1 MNINFNFQII
11 SLVLLII
18 FGIIESSQD
27 NDFDKYFFTLYTSKN
42 AINSQI
48 LHAETHSHHLTIDLS
63 QNNYNMIKNEPSTD
77 YTNANIS
84 SIFFYENEYLVK
96 TCFSSNK
103 IVEIIPKSEFEA
115 QNNNSNYIFM
125 TENNINITKN
135 FIFCYSTKINNPNLN
150 IKEPYS
156 IVTYW
161 VEFNSRREYTHRC
174 FLFYPNS
181 KEFSRTYTLTSSSL
195 FNIANIYPLYCTT
208 FREKDI
214 FCSYYDPNLNNQFVI
229 ETNNIIFES
238 RKKPSMHFIFSD
250 FGQIN
255 GNNMKPIAL
264 NKEIKSIFGGYYD
277 IFLAEFHNNN
287 IKGKNSTV
295 LLYSVFR
302 KSLYISLVPMFSNLE
317 LYFGISI
324 KDDYIESNL
333 FNYLIEQNEM
343 ILIFINNNYLT
354 VVRVDYSEQNKLFKT
369 FNDIQK
375 LGYYS
380 EKLNNC
386 KASKYMQSTY
396 FNNLIKYNSTEQS
409 IVNSKVKSH
418 FIYQKDI
425 ATLVSCSNSNLDND
439 IIYNPTVI
447 EVPQC
452 INDLDSLNDNIV
464 HLINFYLQIR
474 TIIYDIFG
482 DPRLKS
488 FRNVGIMFYPIE
500 EDYQGLIT
508 FQIKLKDQTSYI
520 NTKEN
525 VIYKDIT
532 HISFTRLKEGY
543 VPIFRKPFYLKY
555 RLFNFNSNDPNK
567 INNLSSNKCFFQI
580 KFFPYTKYY
589 PQTGNGDEEG
599 DELDPKVSD
608 TNSIGND
615 GEDEICDIDFCSQCE
630 KIDNELKC
638 QKCDTSDI
646 EVIIQDIDKKSDTY
660 GQCICDV
667 NKGFYKKPVNNQCV
681 CQEQNA
687 YYKSTNLCL
696 PKEELENGPYY
707 VEKDDT
713 TDIPIYNDCY
723 YTCKKCSK
731 AGDEKNNNCDICKD
745 GFAYIDDDKNNCYD
759 KEELKDGYHQV
770 GPDHYIKC
778 HENCVSC
785 VDKPIINEIK
795 NEVKQFCTECK
806 DNVPYFLRENS
817 KDEFFNCFEKKCNEN
832 NPSLLFINS
841 EQSYECINNCE
852 NGVQPYNRPELC
864 LFQCNRE
871 YPFLEKS
878 TKKCYSSCELN
889 SNKLNI
895 ISNINYGTCTNNCDN
910 GILSSDNKCSVCK
923 EKNKYKNSEGDCVE
937 IPNQCVIADSN
948 SGLCKV
954 CKEGYYP
961 LKADLNNDTFNC
973 YESKEE
979 LSNITNKTNY
989 YYNETEGY
997 WDECY
1002 ETCETCNSYGSE
1014 NRQRCTTCK
1023 EGYHFHYFDESFLY
1037 GNCYLN
1043 LTPNENC
1050 TSTQTDMYKYKDF
1063 CHLCKKGYSFV
1074 NGTEQCRLNEE
1085 LNKAGY
1091 YQKDL
1096 IIKTG
1101 DNRTEEISVK
1111 VYYPCYKTCKTC
1123 IGEGNFYEH
1132 KCITCRDGYIFE
1144 NDKNKNKNCIIDI
1157 NYPTEAP
1164 STDIPLTT
1172 EIDEINDNFSDGIVD
1187 SEENEWFKL
1196 GDNSLYYY
1204 QQEYCL
1210 IIFYANSIFLINN
1223 RLDCISI
1230 CPIWNKEE
1238 CQLKNYTRFKN
1249 MTREQ
1254 FDALLEK
1261 SYVYDEIKDNV
1272 NIRLDD
1278 PRKKLSF
1285 HLTNYMS
1292 EPPNDL
1298 SYINISEFKDEIIGE
1313 FNKNLLLM
1321 KVDIKRDDIQSRQVE
1336 YQFYAPNSIS
1346 EKINL
1351 VKFLSK
1357 RRLDNE
1363 NDNNN
1368 DNKDIKLNIDLPVDW
1383 TDDQIEKINYL
1394 NSQNIDAFN
1403 SSSEFY
1409 TDNCNQFTSP
1419 SGNDVFL
1426 TERKKLYY
1434 PDIPLCENDCSF
1446 VKYNLDTKKVTCNCN
1461 YKINS
1466 DQYNKVTFETN
1477 KKDEKFLKKVFL
1489 ENFQAMKC
1497 VNVIF
1502 MWESLKTNPGFI
1514 IMLFFIIIFAISL
1527 ILYILSGGFMKIDN
1541 FINKITKKNN
1551 IGKVLDLGKNSEKSD
1566 SEKNNF
1572 VIGGGDALFPEQ
1584 VEIKK
1589 KIPFKN
1595 KNEVKKNLFE
1605 SPEDASQ
1612 DEKSFDNKSNINN
1625 QSQNGKDI
1633 NNSKKNFDKKSID
1646 KKSIDK
1652 KSIDKKSNKT
1662 NNTKIKNL
1670 KETNEVEGDE
1680 PDIKG
1685 ENKEGKINNSLIDKS
1700 SSINFDY
1707 KSNNGGKKSLID
1719 NDEDDKKS
1727 RNKKNKND
1735 DSSIRNITNGTS
1747 VENLDKNESTIIIKK
1762 PKMNKNDPKILNNSL
1777 ISKGTIN
1784 DKEKEKKEKEER
1796 EEKEKKE
1803 KEEKEREEKKKKEK
1817 EEKEKRE
1824 REEKGKRE
1832 REKKEKEEKEKKERE
1847 EREEKEK
1854 REKEE
1859 KEKREKEKR
1868 EKEKREKE
1876 EKEKKEK
1883 EKKEKEEKEKRE
1895 KEEKEKKE
1903 KEEKEKKEKAEK
1915 EKREREEEEKV
1926 KDEGGDDLISIGNIE
1941 NIKNKLFENESNNP
1955 EDTNFNPETKIIY
1968 NFNNI
1973 NKNNNKINNDKNN
1986 KDKNNEENLNNNN
1999 NNPKDK
2005 EIIIN
2010 NINNI
2015 NLIDINDEK
2024 NISNLQIEN
2033 LEKEEPEKNEE
2044 KPKEEKKNKTL
2055 KRLDTDDSNFY
2066 YINKKKNPDI
2076 YSVDSKILQDSE
2088 SNGTLQNIED
2098 LISHNSN
2105 PPKRQGDN
2113 KNMEKNLF
2121 EHPDDKTPE
2130 QLIIKD
2136 NPRQIDKINYGD
2148 INLQISSKFKLKTES
2163 DYYQKEDISKNNC
2176 FKRLFRKMNE
2186 VNIDKDSFLNNE
2198 IMTLEEF
2205 GKKHRTL
2212 KSIYISDLKKH
2223 HLFYFTFMSCND
2235 NNNIFLKLSFFCLT
2249 INFYFSLNTIL
2260 IVDSNMSEAYYD
2272 RSKSRPGYIIL
2283 NLFLPFII
2291 CNLISLIIKRLIM
2304 PQYCL
2309 NEIVK
2314 KIKNSEK
2321 LISMRGSVDENKKKE
2336 DNNSIDYNKPRM
2348 LNGLY
2353 NTEELDKEL
2362 SSVYISYLKRV
2373 IFFYICSILVLAFN
2387 WYLITSFCAIFSN
2400 TGAKLIV
2407 NSIISLI
2414 SSFFLPFILAL
2425 LPTLLGY
2432 LAIKKKNN
2440 LFYQVYIIIN
2450 KCL

>member
-1 MNINFNFQII
+1 MKIIFNIQII

-18 FGIIESSQD
+18 FGNIQSSQY

-42 AINSQI
+42 PLNSHI
-48 LHAETHSHHLTIDLS
+48 LYADTHSQHLTIDLFL
-63 QNNYNMIKNEPSTD
+63 NNNNMIKKEPSTD

-96 TCFSSNK
+96 TCFGSNK
-103 IVEIIPKSEFEA
+103 IVEIIPQSELGA

-135 FIFCYSTKINNPNLN
+135 FIYCYTTKINNPNSN
-150 IKEPYS
+150 IKDPYS

-161 VEFNSRREYTHRC
+161 VEFNSRREYMHRC
-174 FLFYPNS
+174 VLFYPNS
-181 KEFSRTYTLTSSSL
+181 KEFSRTYTLTSSSS
-195 FNIANIYPLYCTT
+195 FIISNIYPLHCTT

-238 RKKPSMHFIFSD
+238 RKKPSIHFIFSD

-264 NKEIKSIFGGYYD
+264 KKEMKSIFGGYYD
-277 IFLAEFHNNN
+277 IFLAEFHNINVN
-287 IKGKNSTV
+287 GKNSTI
-295 LLYSVFR
+295 LLYSLYR
-302 KSLYISLVPMFSNLE
+302 KSLYISLVPMFANLE

-333 FNYLIEQNEM
+333 FNYLIEQDEM
-343 ILIFINNNYLT
+343 ILIFINNYYLT
-354 VVRVDYSEQNKLFKT
+354 MVRVDYSEQNKLFKT
-369 FNDIQK
+369 FNDIKK

-380 EKLNNC
+380 EKLNIC
-386 KASKYMQSTY
+386 KTPKYMQSTY
-396 FNNLIKYNSTEQS
+396 FYNLIKYNSNDQA
-409 IVNSKVKSH
+409 IVNSKEKSH

-425 ATLVSCSNSNLDND
+425 ATIVSCSNSNLDND
-439 IIYNPTVI
+439 ILYNPTVI

-452 INDLDSLNDNIV
+452 INDLDSLNGNIV
-464 HLINFYLQIR
+464 HLINFYAQIK
-474 TIIYDIFG
+474 TIIYDIYG

-508 FQIKLKDQTSYI
+508 YQIKLKNQTSYI

-525 VIYKDIT
+525 TIYKDIT
-532 HISFTRLKEGY
+532 HISFTRLIERY
-543 VPIFRKPFYLKY
+543 IPIFKKPFHLKY
-555 RLFNFNSNDPNK
+555 RLFNLNTSEPNK
-567 INNLSSNKCFFQI
+567 INNLSSKKCFFQI
-580 KFFPYTKYY
+580 KFFPYKKYY
-589 PQTGNGDEEG
+589 LDEEEFG
-599 DELDPKVSD
+599 GKKEDDFKLSD
-608 TNSIGND
+608 TISIGTE
-615 GEDEICDIDFCSQCE
+615 GIHEICTIDFCSKCE
-630 KIDNELKC
+630 KVGKEKC
-638 QKCDTSDI
+638 LKCDTSEI
-646 EVIIQDIDKKSDTY
+646 EVIVQDTNEESDTY
-660 GQCICDV
+660 GLCICNV
-667 NKGFYKKPVNNQCV
+667 SKGFYKKPSYNQCI
-681 CQEQNA
+681 CQERNA

-696 PKEELENGPYY
+696 PKEELENGPFY
-707 VEKDDT
+707 VEKDDI

-723 YTCKKCSK
+723 STCKKCSK
-731 AGDEKNNNCDICKD
+731 AGDEKNNNCDECKE
-745 GFAYIDDDKNNCYD
+745 GFAYIDDDKSNCYD
-759 KEELKDGYHQV
+759 KGKLKEGYHQV

-778 HENCVSC
+778 HENCISC
-785 VDKPIINEIK
+785 LDKPKLNDGK

-817 KDEFFNCFEKKCNEN
+817 EDEFFNCFENKCNEN
-832 NPSLLFINS
+832 NPSLMFINS
-841 EQSYECINNCE
+841 DQSYECINNCK
-852 NGVQPYNRPELC
+852 NGVQPYNKPELC
-864 LFQCNRE
+864 LFQCNSE
-871 YPFLEKS
+871 FPFLEKS
-878 TKKCYSSCELN
+878 NKKCYSSCELN
-889 SNKLNI
+889 SNKLNK

-910 GILSSDNKCSVCK
+910 GILSSENKCSVCE

-937 IPNQCVIADSN
+937 IPNQCVIVDSN

-954 CKEGYYP
+954 CQEGYYP
-961 LKADLNNDTFNC
+961 LKEDVNNATFNC
-973 YESKEE
+973 YKSIEE
-979 LSNITNKTNY
+979 LSNVTNKTNY

-997 WDECY
+997 WDKCY
-1002 ETCETCNSYGSE
+1002 ETCETCNSHGSE
-1014 NRQRCTTCK
+1014 NRQRCTKCK
-1023 EGYHFHYFDESFLY
+1023 AGYHFSYFDENNSY

-1063 CHLCKKGYSFV
+1063 CHLCKDGYSFV
-1074 NGTEQCRLNEE
+1074 NGTDQCRLNEE

-1091 YQKDL
+1091 YKKDI

-1123 IGEGNFYEH
+1123 TDEGNFYEH

-1144 NDKNKNKNCIIDI
+1144 KDKNNNCIIDI
-1157 NYPTEAP
+1157 NYPTVVP
-1164 STDIPLTT
+1164 NTDVILTT
-1172 EIDEINDNFSDGIVD
+1172 EINEINDNFSDGIVD
-1187 SEENEWFKL
+1187 SEENAWFNL

-1210 IIFYANSIFLINN
+1210 IIFYSNSIFLINN

-1230 CPIWNKEE
+1230 CPIWNKDE

-1249 MTREQ
+1249 MTREK
-1254 FDALLEK
+1254 FDSLLEK

-1272 NIRLDD
+1272 NIRLND
-1278 PRKKLSF
+1278 PEKKLSF

-1298 SYINISEFKDEIIGE
+1298 SYINISEFKDEIIKE
-1313 FNKNLLLM
+1313 YNKNLLLM

-1357 RRLDNE
+1357 RRLDN
-1363 NDNNN
+1363 DNNN
-1368 DNKDIKLNIDLPVDW
+1368 ENKDIKLNIDLPVDW

-1434 PDIPLCENDCSF
+1434 PDIPLCENECSF

-1477 KKDEKFLKKVFL
+1477 KKDEKFLKKIFL
-1489 ENFQAMKC
+1489 ENFQSMKC
-1497 VNVIF
+1497 INIIF
-1502 MWESLKTNPGFI
+1502 IWESLKTNPGFI
-1514 IMLFFIIIFAISL
+1514 IMLFFIIIFVISL
-1527 ILYILSGGFMKIDN
+1527 ILYILSGGFRKIGN

-1551 IGKVLDLGKNSEKSD
+1551 IGKVLEMGKHQEKSD
-1566 SEKNNF
+1566 SEKNNLA
-1572 VIGGGDALFPEQ
+1572 IGGREALFPEHVMVQ
-1584 VEIKK
+1584 K
-1589 KIPFKN
+1589 KISSNNKN
-1595 KNEVKKNLFE
+1595 KNKLKKNLFE
-1605 SPEDASQ
+1605 YPEDRSQ
-1612 DEKSFDNKSNINN
+1612 NEKSFDNKSDINN

-1633 NNSKKNFDKKSID
+1633 NNNNKNFDKKSID

-1652 KSIDKKSNKT
+1652 KSIDKKSIDKKSIDKKGIDKKKEKT
-1662 NNTKIKNL
+1662 NKLIKNL
-1670 KETNEVEGDE
+1670 KENDE
-1680 PDIKG
+1680 FEENDFDKSG

-1700 SSINFDY
+1700 SSINFDN
-1707 KSNNGGKKSLID
+1707 KSINKDKKNLID
-1719 NDEDDKKS
+1719 NDEDDIKS
-1727 RNKKNKND
+1727 RNKIND
-1735 DSSIRNITNGTS
+1735 SGIRNITNGAS
-1747 VENLDKNESTIIIKK
+1747 IENLYKDEQTIIIKK
-1762 PKMNKNDPKILNNSL
+1762 PKMKNEKDKESSGSKVLNHSL
-1777 ISKGTIN
+1777 ISRGTSN
-1784 DKEKEKKEKEER
+1784 EKEKKEKEER
-1796 EEKEKKE
+1796 EKKEKK
-1803 KEEKEREEKKKKEK
+1803 
-1817 EEKEKRE
+1817 
-1824 REEKGKRE
+1824 
-1832 REKKEKEEKEKKERE
+1832 
-1847 EREEKEK
+1847 
-1854 REKEE
+1854 
-1859 KEKREKEKR
+1859 
-1868 EKEKREKE
+1868 
-1876 EKEKKEK
+1876 
-1883 EKKEKEEKEKRE
+1883 E

-1903 KEEKEKKEKAEK
+1903 KEEKEKKEKEEREKKEKEEK
-1915 EKREREEEEKV
+1915 EKKEKEEKEKKEKEEVKNDVEEEKKV
-1926 KDEGGDDLISIGNIE
+1926 KDDGGDDLISIGNIE
-1941 NIKNKLFENESNNP
+1941 NIKNQLFENESNNP
-1955 EDTNFNPETKIIY
+1955 ENTNFNPETKIITNIKNNLFGNESNNPENTNFNPETKIIY
-1968 NFNNI
+1968 CFNNL
-1973 NKNNNKINNDKNN
+1973 NKNNNKTNNDKNN
-1986 KDKNNEENLNNNN
+1986 KEKNNEDNLNNNN

-2015 NLIDINDEK
+2015 NLIDIDDEN

-2033 LEKEEPEKNEE
+2033 LAKEEPEKNEK
-2044 KPKEEKKNKTL
+2044 KPKEDKKNKTL

-2066 YINKKKNPDI
+2066 NINKKKNPDV
-2076 YSVDSKILQDSE
+2076 YSIDSKILQDSE

-2105 PPKRQGDN
+2105 PPKRAGDN
-2113 KNMEKNLF
+2113 NQKMEKNLF
-2121 EHPDDKTPE
+2121 EYPDDKTPAK
-2130 QLIIKD
+2130 LFIKD
-2136 NPRQIDKINYGD
+2136 NSRQIDKINYGD
-2148 INLQISSKFKLKTES
+2148 INLQISSKFKLNKES
-2163 DYYQKEDISKNNC
+2163 DYYQDEDISNVNC

-2186 VNIDKDSFLNNE
+2186 VKIDKDSYLNNE

-2205 GKKHRTL
+2205 GKKYRTL
-2212 KSIYISDLKKH
+2212 KSIYLSDLKKH
-2223 HLFYFTFMSCND
+2223 HLLYFTFMSCND
-2235 NNNIFLKLSFFCLT
+2235 NNNIFLKLSFFCLS
-2249 INFYFSLNTIL
+2249 INFYFALNTIL

-2272 RSKSRPGYIIL
+2272 RSKSKPGYIIL

-2314 KIKNSEK
+2314 KIKNNDK
-2321 LISMRGSVDENKKKE
+2321 LIPARGSVDKNKKEE
-2336 DNNSIDYNKPRM
+2336 DKKSDENNKPRM

-2353 NTEELDKEL
+2353 NTDDLDKEL
-2362 SSVYISYLKRV
+2362 SSIYISYLKRV
-2373 IFFYICSILVLAFN
+2373 ITFYICSIVILAFN
-2387 WYLITSFCAIFSN
+2387 WYLMTSFCAIFSN
-2400 TGAKLIV
+2400 TGVKLIV
-2407 NSIISLI
+2407 NSIISLF
-2414 SSFFLPFILAL
+2414 SSFFLPFIFAL
-2425 LPTLLGY
+2425 LPTLLGF
-2432 LAIKKKNN
+2432 LAVKMKNN
-2440 LFYQVYIIIN
+2440 SFYQVYIIIN
-2450 KCL
+2450 KCI

>member
-1 MNINFNFQII
+1 MKINFNFHII
-11 SLVLLII
+11 LLVFLII
-18 FGIIESSQD
+18 FGNIESSQD
-27 NDFDKYFFTLYTSKN
+27 NDFNKYFFTLYTSKN
-42 AINSQI
+42 SLYSHI
-48 LHAETHSHHLTIDLS
+48 LHVDTHSQHLTIDLS
-63 QNNYNMIKNEPSTD
+63 QNNNNMIKNEPSTD

-96 TCFSSNK
+96 TCFGSNK
-103 IVEIIPKSEFEA
+103 IVEIIPQSELGT
-115 QNNNSNYIFM
+115 QNNNSNYIFI

-135 FIFCYSTKINNPNLN
+135 FIYCYSTKINNPNSN

-156 IVTYW
+156 IITYW

-174 FLFYPNS
+174 VLFYPNS
-181 KEFSRTYTLTSSSL
+181 KEFSRTYTLTSSSS
-195 FNIANIYPLYCTT
+195 FNIANKYPLYCTT

-214 FCSYYDPNLNNQFVI
+214 FCSYYDPNLNNQYVI

-238 RKKPSMHFIFSD
+238 RKKPSIHFILSD

-255 GNNMKPIAL
+255 GSNMKPIAL
-264 NKEIKSIFGGYYD
+264 NREMKSIFGGYYD

-287 IKGKNSTV
+287 MKGKNSTV
-295 LLYSVFR
+295 LLYSLFR

-333 FNYLIEQNEM
+333 FNYLIEQNEI

-354 VVRVDYSEQNKLFKT
+354 VIRVDYSEQNKLFKT

-386 KASKYMQSTY
+386 KTPKYMQSTY
-396 FNNLIKYNSTEQS
+396 FNNLIKYNSNEQT
-409 IVNSKVKSH
+409 IVNKKEKSH
-418 FIYQKDI
+418 YIYQKDI

-439 IIYNPTVI
+439 ILYNPTVV

-452 INDLDSLNDNIV
+452 INDLDSLNGNIV
-464 HLINFYLQIR
+464 HLINFYLQIK
-474 TIIYDIFG
+474 TIIYDIYG

-508 FQIKLKDQTSYI
+508 YQIKLKNQSSYI

-532 HISFTRLKEGY
+532 HISFSRLIDGY
-543 VPIFRKPFYLKY
+543 VPIFKKPFHLKY
-555 RLFNFNSNDPNK
+555 RLFNLNSNDPNK

-580 KFFPYTKYY
+580 KFFPYNKYY
-589 PQTGNGDEEG
+589 PQTGDGDEEG

-608 TNSIGND
+608 TNSIGNED
-615 GEDEICDIDFCSQCE
+615 SDEICNIDFCSKCE
-630 KIDNELKC
+630 KVDKELKC
-638 QKCDTSDI
+638 EKCDTSDI
-646 EVIIQDIDKKSDTY
+646 EVIIQDIDKESDTY

-667 NKGFYKKPVNNQCV
+667 SKGFYKKPSNNQCI

-707 VEKDDT
+707 VEKDDI

-723 YTCKKCSK
+723 LTCKKCSK
-731 AGDEKNNNCDICKD
+731 AGDEKNNNCDVCKD
-745 GFAYIDDDKNNCYD
+745 GFAYIDDDKSNCYNKD
-759 KEELKDGYHQV
+759 ELKDGYHQV

-785 VDKPIINEIK
+785 IDKPIINKIK

-806 DNVPYFLRENS
+806 KNVPYFLRENS
-817 KDEFFNCFEKKCNEN
+817 DDEFFNCLEKKCNEN
-832 NPSLLFINS
+832 NPSLKFVNS

-852 NGVQPYNRPELC
+852 NGVQPYNKPELC
-864 LFQCNRE
+864 LFQCNSE
-871 YPFLEKS
+871 FPFLEKS

-889 SNKLNI
+889 SNKLNT

-910 GILSSDNKCSVCK
+910 GILSSDNKCSVC
-923 EKNKYKNSEGDCVE
+923 EAKNKYKNIEGECVE
-937 IPNQCVIADSN
+937 IPKECTIVDSI

-961 LKADLNNDTFNC
+961 LKADLNNNTFNC
-973 YESKEE
+973 YESIEE
-979 LSNITNKTNY
+979 LSNDTNKTNY

-1014 NRQRCTTCK
+1014 NRQRCTKCK
-1023 EGYHFHYFDESFLY
+1023 SGYHFPYFDKNNSY

-1063 CHLCKKGYSFV
+1063 CHLCKEGYSFV

-1091 YQKDL
+1091 YNKDI

-1101 DNRTEEISVK
+1101 ENRTEEISVK
-1111 VYYPCYKTCKTC
+1111 VYYPCYKSCKTC
-1123 IGEGNFYEH
+1123 TDEGNFYEH
-1132 KCITCRDGYIFE
+1132 KCITCKDGYIFE
-1144 NDKNKNKNCIIDI
+1144 NDKNKNCIIDI

-1164 STDIPLTT
+1164 NTDVPLTT
-1172 EIDEINDNFSDGIVD
+1172 EINEINDNFSDGIVD

-1230 CPIWNKEE
+1230 CPIWNNDE

-1254 FDALLEK
+1254 FDVLLEK

-1278 PRKKLSF
+1278 PGKKLSF

-1292 EPPNDL
+1292 APPNDL
-1298 SYINISEFKDEIIGE
+1298 SYINISEFKDEIIE
-1313 FNKNLLLM
+1313 EYNKNLLLM

-1357 RRLDNE
+1357 RRLD
-1363 NDNNN
+1363 N

-1489 ENFQAMKC
+1489 ENFQTMKC

-1502 MWESLKTNPGFI
+1502 TWESLKKNPGFI

-1527 ILYILSGGFMKIDN
+1527 ILYFLSGGFMKIDN

-1551 IGKVLDLGKNSEKSD
+1551 IGKILDIGKNSEKSD

-1572 VIGGGDALFPEQ
+1572 VVGGGDALFPEQ
-1584 VEIKK
+1584 VEVQKK
-1589 KIPFKN
+1589 VPFKN
-1595 KNEVKKNLFE
+1595 KNKVEKKNLFE
-1605 SPEDASQ
+1605 SPEDKSQ
-1612 DEKSFDNKSNINN
+1612 DKKSFNNKSDINN
-1625 QSQNGKDI
+1625 QSQDGKDI
-1633 NNSKKNFDKKSID
+1633 NNNNKNNDKKSLDKKSID
-1646 KKSIDK
+1646 KKN
-1652 KSIDKKSNKT
+1652 NKT
-1662 NNTKIKNL
+1662 NTIIKNL
-1670 KETNEVEGDE
+1670 KENDENEENE
-1680 PDIKG
+1680 FDISG

-1700 SSINFDY
+1700 NSINLDN
-1707 KSNNGGKKSLID
+1707 KSINEGKTNLID

-1727 RNKKNKND
+1727 RNKKNKNN
-1735 DSSIRNITNGTS
+1735 DSSIRNITNGAS
-1747 VENLDKNESTIIIKK
+1747 IENLDKSEQTIIIKK
-1762 PKMNKNDPKILNNSL
+1762 PKMKKKEEKDKESSGSKILNYSL
-1777 ISKGTIN
+1777 ISRGTSN
-1784 DKEKEKKEKEER
+1784 DNKKKKKEKRER

-1803 KEEKEREEKKKKEK
+1803 REEKEKREREEKEKREREEKEKKEREEKEKREREEKEIKEK

-1824 REEKGKRE
+1824 REEKE
-1832 REKKEKEEKEKKERE
+1832 I
-1847 EREEKEK
+1847 
-1854 REKEE
+1854 
-1859 KEKREKEKR
+1859 
-1868 EKEKREKE
+1868 
-1876 EKEKKEK
+1876 
-1883 EKKEKEEKEKRE
+1883 KEKEEKEKRE

-1903 KEEKEKKEKAEK
+1903 RKKKKRKKREKKKK
-1915 EKREREEEEKV
+1915 KKREK
-1926 KDEGGDDLISIGNIE
+1926 G
-1941 NIKNKLFENESNNP
+1941 
-1955 EDTNFNPETKIIY
+1955 
-1968 NFNNI
+1968 
-1973 NKNNNKINNDKNN
+1973 
-1986 KDKNNEENLNNNN
+1986 
-1999 NNPKDK
+1999 
-2005 EIIIN
+2005 
-2010 NINNI
+2010 
-2015 NLIDINDEK
+2015 
-2024 NISNLQIEN
+2024 
-2033 LEKEEPEKNEE
+2033 
-2044 KPKEEKKNKTL
+2044 
-2055 KRLDTDDSNFY
+2055 
-2066 YINKKKNPDI
+2066 KKK
-2076 YSVDSKILQDSE
+2076 
-2088 SNGTLQNIED
+2088 
-2098 LISHNSN
+2098 
-2105 PPKRQGDN
+2105 KR
-2113 KNMEKNLF
+2113 KK
-2121 EHPDDKTPE
+2121 K
-2130 QLIIKD
+2130 K
-2136 NPRQIDKINYGD
+2136 K
-2148 INLQISSKFKLKTES
+2148 KKK
-2163 DYYQKEDISKNNC
+2163 KK
-2176 FKRLFRKMNE
+2176 
-2186 VNIDKDSFLNNE
+2186 
-2198 IMTLEEF
+2198 
-2205 GKKHRTL
+2205 GKKKRRL
-2212 KSIYISDLKKH
+2212 K
-2223 HLFYFTFMSCND
+2223 M
-2235 NNNIFLKLSFFCLT
+2235 
-2249 INFYFSLNTIL
+2249 
-2260 IVDSNMSEAYYD
+2260 M
-2272 RSKSRPGYIIL
+2272 
-2283 NLFLPFII
+2283 
-2291 CNLISLIIKRLIM
+2291 
-2304 PQYCL
+2304 
-2309 NEIVK
+2309 
-2314 KIKNSEK
+2314 
-2321 LISMRGSVDENKKKE
+2321 
-2336 DNNSIDYNKPRM
+2336 
-2348 LNGLY
+2348 
-2353 NTEELDKEL
+2353 EEM
-2362 SSVYISYLKRV
+2362 
-2373 IFFYICSILVLAFN
+2373 
-2387 WYLITSFCAIFSN
+2387 T
-2400 TGAKLIV
+2400 
-2407 NSIISLI
+2407 
-2414 SSFFLPFILAL
+2414 
-2425 LPTLLGY
+2425 
-2432 LAIKKKNN
+2432 
-2440 LFYQVYIIIN
+2440 
-2450 KCL
+2450 

>member
-1 MNINFNFQII
+1 MKKIFNFQAI

-18 FGIIESSQD
+18 FENIESIQD
-27 NDFDKYFFTLYTSKN
+27 NDFDKYFFTLYSSKN
-42 AINSQI
+42 AINSHI
-48 LHAETHSHHLTIDLS
+48 LHVDTNSQHLTIDLF
-63 QNNYNMIKNEPSTD
+63 QNNNNMIKYESSTD
-77 YTNANIS
+77 YSNANIS
-84 SIFFYENEYLVK
+84 SIFFYEDEYLVK
-96 TCFSSNK
+96 TCFGSNK
-103 IVEIIPKSEFEA
+103 IVEIIPKSELEA

-125 TENNINITKN
+125 TENNINITRN
-135 FIFCYSTKINNPNLN
+135 FIYCYSTKIANPNSN

-174 FLFYPNS
+174 VLFYPIS
-181 KEFSRTYTLTSSSL
+181 KVFSRTYTLTSSSL

-214 FCSYYDPNLNNQFVI
+214 FCSYYDPNLNNRFVI

-238 RKKPSMHFIFSD
+238 RKKPSIHFIFSD

-255 GNNMKPIAL
+255 GNNMRPIAL
-264 NKEIKSIFGGYYD
+264 NREMKSIFGGYYD

-287 IKGKNSTV
+287 MKEKNTTV
-295 LLYSVFR
+295 LLYSLYR

-317 LYFGISI
+317 LYFGINI

-333 FNYLIEQNEM
+333 FDYLIEQNEI

-354 VVRVDYSEQNKLFKT
+354 VTRVDYSEHNKLFKT
-369 FNDIQK
+369 FNDIRK

-386 KASKYMQSTY
+386 KTPRYMQSIY
-396 FNNLIKYNSTEQS
+396 FNNLIKYNSTEQA
-409 IVNSKVKSH
+409 IVKSKEKRH
-418 FIYQKDI
+418 YIYQKDI

-439 IIYNPTVI
+439 ILYSPTMI

-452 INDLDSLNDNIV
+452 LNDLDSLNGNNI
-464 HLINFYLQIR
+464 HIINFYLQIKA
-474 TIIYDIFG
+474 IIYDIYG

-500 EDYQGLIT
+500 ENYQGLIT
-508 FQIKLKDQTSYI
+508 YQVRLKNQDSYI
-520 NTKEN
+520 DTKEN
-525 VIYKDIT
+525 ILYKDIT
-532 HISFTRLKEGY
+532 HIKFIRLRERY
-543 VPIFRKPFYLKY
+543 VPFFTKPFYLKY
-555 RLFNFNSNDPNK
+555 RLFNLNSSGQNK

-580 KFFPYTKYY
+580 KFFPYSKYY
-589 PQTGNGDEEG
+589 PQTGDGDE
-599 DELDPKVSD
+599 DETDLNMSD
-608 TNSIGND
+608 TNSIGIEEQEVVCN
-615 GEDEICDIDFCSQCE
+615 IDLCSKCE
-630 KIDNELKC
+630 KIDKKITC

-646 EVIIQDIDKKSDTY
+646 EVIIQDADKESDTY
-660 GQCICDV
+660 GQCICDIS
-667 NKGFYKKPVNNQCV
+667 KGFYKKPSNNQCI

-696 PKEELENGPYY
+696 PKEELENGPFY

-713 TDIPIYNDCY
+713 TEIPIYKDCY
-723 YTCKKCSK
+723 FTCKKCSK
-731 AGDEKNNNCDICKD
+731 GGDEKNNNCDECKD
-745 GFAYIDDDKNNCYD
+745 GFAYIDDDKSNCYD
-759 KEELKDGYHQV
+759 KNQLKDGYHQV

-778 HENCVSC
+778 HENCISC
-785 VDKPIINEIK
+785 IDKPIINKDKNEIK
-795 NEVKQFCTECK
+795 QYCTVCR
-806 DNVPYFLRENS
+806 DNVPYFLRENPE
-817 KDEFFNCFEKKCNEN
+817 DEFFNCFEKKCNEN
-832 NPSLLFINS
+832 NPSLMFINS
-841 EQSYECINNCE
+841 EKSYECTNNCE
-852 NGVQPYNRPELC
+852 NGVQPYNKPELC
-864 LFQCNRE
+864 LFQCNSE
-871 YPFLEKS
+871 NPYLEKS
-878 TKKCYSSCELN
+878 NKKCYSSCELN
-889 SNKLNI
+889 SNKLNY

-910 GILSSDNKCSVCK
+910 GILSANNKCSVCK
-923 EKNKYKNSEGDCVE
+923 EKNKYKNNEGDCIE
-937 IPNQCVIADSN
+937 IPNQCVIVDSN
-948 SGLCKV
+948 NGLCKV

-961 LKADLNNDTFNC
+961 LKDDLNNDTFNC
-973 YESKEE
+973 YENIEE
-979 LSNITNKTNY
+979 LSNSTNKTNY
-989 YYNETEGY
+989 YYNETKGY

-1014 NRQRCTTCK
+1014 NRQQCTKCK
-1023 EGYHFHYFDESFLY
+1023 TGYHFPYFDENNTY
-1037 GNCYLN
+1037 GNCYIN

-1050 TSTQTDMYKYKDF
+1050 TSTQIDMYKYKDF
-1063 CHLCKKGYSFV
+1063 CHLCKEGYSFV

-1085 LNKAGY
+1085 LNKGGY
-1091 YQKDL
+1091 YQKDI

-1111 VYYPCYKTCKTC
+1111 VYYTCYKTCKTC
-1123 IGEGNFYEH
+1123 IGKGDFYDNN
-1132 KCITCRDGYIFE
+1132 CITCGDGYIFE
-1144 NDKNKNKNCIIDI
+1144 NYKNKNCIIDI
-1157 NYPTEAP
+1157 NYPTVVP
-1164 STDIPLTT
+1164 NTDAPLTT
-1172 EIDEINDNFSDGIVD
+1172 EINEINDNFSDGIVD
-1187 SEENEWFKL
+1187 SEENIWFNL
-1196 GDNSLYYY
+1196 GVNSFYFY
-1204 QQEYCL
+1204 QEEYCL
-1210 IIFYANSIFLINN
+1210 IIFYANLIFLINN
-1223 RLDCISI
+1223 RVDCNSI
-1230 CPIWNKEE
+1230 CPIWNKDE

-1249 MTREQ
+1249 MTRDQ

-1278 PRKKLSF
+1278 PGKKLSF

-1292 EPPNDL
+1292 IPPNDL
-1298 SYINISEFKDEIIGE
+1298 SYINISEFKDKILEE
-1313 FNKNLLLM
+1313 YNKNLLLM

-1351 VKFLSK
+1351 VQFLSK
-1357 RRLDNE
+1357 RRLDN
-1363 NDNNN
+1363 DNNN
-1368 DNKDIKLNIDLPVDW
+1368 ENKDVKLNIDLPVDW
-1383 TDDQIEKINYL
+1383 TEDQTEKINYL

-1419 SGNDVFL
+1419 SGDDVFL
-1426 TERKKLYY
+1426 TERKKTYY

-1446 VKYNLDTKKVTCNCN
+1446 VKYHLDTKKVTCNCN

-1466 DQYNKVTFETN
+1466 DQYSKVTFETN
-1477 KKDEKFLKKVFL
+1477 KKDDKFLKKVFL
-1489 ENFQAMKC
+1489 ENFQTMKC
-1497 VNVIF
+1497 VNVVF
-1502 MWESLKTNPGFI
+1502 TWESLKTNPGFI
-1514 IMLFFIIIFAISL
+1514 IMLFFIIIFAFSL
-1527 ILYILSGGFMKIDN
+1527 ILYILSRGFTKIDN

-1551 IGKVLDLGKNSEKSD
+1551 IGKIIDMGKNPEKSNSEK
-1566 SEKNNF
+1566 NQF
-1572 VIGGGDALFPEQ
+1572 IIGGGEALFPEQ
-1584 VEIKK
+1584 VMVQK
-1589 KIPFKN
+1589 KIPSKDKN
-1595 KNEVKKNLFE
+1595 KNKTKKNLFE
-1605 SPEDASQ
+1605 SPEESLQAK
-1612 DEKSFDNKSNINN
+1612 KSYDNKNNINN
-1625 QSQNGKDI
+1625 QNQEGKDENY
-1633 NNSKKNFDKKSID
+1633 NNKSID

-1652 KSIDKKSNKT
+1652 KSIDKKSNDKKSVKA
-1662 NNTKIKNL
+1662 NKIIKNL
-1670 KETNEVEGDE
+1670 RENDEIEGNEL
-1680 PDIKG
+1680 DISG
-1685 ENKEGKINNSLIDKS
+1685 ENKEGKKNNNLNDKSASINNAHNSK
-1700 SSINFDY
+1700 NE
-1707 KSNNGGKKSLID
+1707 GKKNLID
-1719 NDEDDKKS
+1719 NDEEDKKS
-1727 RNKKNKND
+1727 KNKNIKNN
-1735 DSSIRNITNGTS
+1735 DSSIGIISNGTS
-1747 VENLDKNESTIIIKK
+1747 IESFDKNEQTIIIKK
-1762 PKMNKNDPKILNNSL
+1762 DKMKKNEEKDKESSDSKILNRSL
-1777 ISKGTIN
+1777 ISRGTN
-1784 DKEKEKKEKEER
+1784 NEKEE
-1796 EEKEKKE
+1796 EEKE
-1803 KEEKEREEKKKKEK
+1803 KEEKEKEEERKKKEKEEEERKKKEK
-1817 EEKEKRE
+1817 EEKEKEEE
-1824 REEKGKRE
+1824 RK
-1832 REKKEKEEKEKKERE
+1832 KKEKEEE
-1847 EREEKEK
+1847 ERKK
-1854 REKEE
+1854 K
-1859 KEKREKEKR
+1859 
-1868 EKEKREKE
+1868 EKE

-1883 EKKEKEEKEKRE
+1883 EKEEEEKRRKEEEEKIKKDEKEKENKEKNLINEEDEKEIEIKN
-1895 KEEKEKKE
+1895 K
-1903 KEEKEKKEKAEK
+1903 
-1915 EKREREEEEKV
+1915 EEEKV
-1926 KDEGGDDLISIGNIE
+1926 KDDGGDDLISIGNIQ
-1941 NIKNKLFENESNNP
+1941 NIKDKLFDNESNNSKNN
-1955 EDTNFNPETKIIY
+1955 DFNPETKIY
-1968 NFNNI
+1968 NFNNLNI
-1973 NKNNNKINNDKNN
+1973 NNKANNDKNN
-1986 KDKNNEENLNNNN
+1986 KGKNNEENLNNNN
-1999 NNPKDK
+1999 PKDN

-2010 NINNI
+2010 NTNNF
-2015 NLIDINDEK
+2015 NLIDIDDEN
-2024 NISNLQIEN
+2024 NISNLQIGN
-2033 LEKEEPEKNEE
+2033 LEKKEPEKNGEVS
-2044 KPKEEKKNKTL
+2044 KEESKTKTF
-2055 KRLDTDDSNFY
+2055 KRLNTDESDFY
-2066 YINKKKNPDI
+2066 NINKKKNPDV
-2076 YSVDSKILQDSE
+2076 YSVDSKLLRDSE
-2088 SNGTLQNIED
+2088 SNGTPQNIED

-2105 PPKRQGDN
+2105 PPKRSGDN
-2113 KNMEKNLF
+2113 KKMEKNLF
-2121 EHPDDKTPE
+2121 DHPPDDKTPE
-2130 QLIIKD
+2130 QMIIKD
-2136 NPRQIDKINYGD
+2136 NSRQIDKINYGD
-2148 INLQISSKFKLKTES
+2148 INLQINSKFKLKKEP
-2163 DYYQKEDISKNNC
+2163 DYYQKEDVSNDNC
-2176 FKRLFRKMNE
+2176 FKRLFKKMNE